1 MYIECTNQIEEII
14 TNCQLNQEPYEGEN
28 PCVKH
33 CPLFGVCL
41 QYFTG
46 DNSEN
51 KN

>member
-14 TNCQLNQEPYEGEN
+14 TNCPVVQETYEGEN

-41 QYFTG
+41 KYWTG
-46 DNSEN
+46 DSSEN
-51 KN
+51 K